1 MLGRKLNAVLTSFL
15 LGVALAV
22 VPPGLACAE
31 SNNSQTEGIATSE
44 VSGGGIN
51 AVSVGA
57 EVYNSDYSVAVGA
70 SFQIINAGAGG
81 NTGAYN
87 YGALAIVGEG
97 NTAIGSNA
105 QVVGGEGLKA
115 IGYGA
120 VAGYGNHNVSIGTQ
134 AWAGGTPEGLSH
146 NNTALGAEAW
156 AYGGNSVALGAGS
169 VADQPNTVSV
179 GSAGNERRI
188 TNVAPGVY
196 GTDAVN
202 MSQLWNTQ
210 DKMNRL
216 GATAMA
222 MTGLAPMAYNPKEPT
237 QYSAAIGTYS
247 GNQAIAVGLF
257 HYTKESVMLN
267 AAFGWSADGWDKA
280 GRVGVTWTGGR
291 STKKEP
297 ADNTVHV
304 SNVPGQPAG
313 QNTTAVKEDG
323 IQDRVNRLLQGSSV
337 QADKPASAAPESAA
351 KQVSAEVKAPEKK
364 SVTVP
369 EGGIQDRVNKLL
381 SSHGT
386 QG

>member
-1 MLGRKLNAVLTSFL
+1 MLGRKPSAVLTSFL

-44 VSGGGIN
+44 VSGGGVN

-81 NTGAYN
+81 NTGALN
-87 YGALAIVGEG
+87 FGALAISGEG

-105 QVVGGEGLKA
+105 QVIEGSGLKA

-120 VAGYGNHNVSIGTQ
+120 IAGYGNHNVSIGTQ
-134 AWAGGTPEGLSH
+134 AWAGGTPEGMSH
-146 NNTALGAEAW
+146 NNTALGAGAW
-156 AYGGNSVALGAGS
+156 AYGGNSVALGTNS
-169 VADQPNTVSV
+169 IADQPNTISV
-179 GSAGNERRI
+179 GSPGNERRI
-188 TNVAPGVY
+188 TNVAPGIY

-202 MSQLWNTQ
+202 MSQLWDTHE
-210 DKMNRL
+210 KVNRL

-247 GNQAIAVGLF
+247 GKQALALGFF

-267 AAFGWSADGWDKA
+267 AAFGWSADGWEKA
-280 GRVGVTWTGGR
+280 GRVGVTWTGGKIAR
-291 STKKEP
+291 KAP
-297 ADNTVHV
+297 VDNTVHV
-304 SNVPGQPAG
+304 SNVPGSSAG
-313 QNTTAVKEDG
+313 QNSAAVKDGG
-323 IQDRVNRLLQGSSV
+323 IQERVNRLLQGGGV
-337 QADKPASAAPESAA
+337 QADKPVVVAPETA
-351 KQVSAEVKAPEKK
+351 KAVNAEVKAAEKK
-364 SVTVP
+364 PAQVP

-381 SSHGT
+381 KS
-386 QG
+386 QGS